1 MQAIREAIA
10 DEFEIGVST
19 IQLLRPASLPRTS
32 SGKLRRNACR
42 QAFLDGKLEVIGED
56 SKKTRYTEQPST
68 SLADRIRRE
77 LATVLNV
84 SAYSFDDDKPLAR
97 QGVVSLARVESLLRL
112 ESEFGIQLDPDLINL
127 EMTLKDLIR
136 AIDHAL
142 IGSAERSWTRIRLEH
157 NGRR

>member
-1 MQAIREAIA
+1 MVVRADEKLICVSGTRIGDSRFRRIGLTIRPDFSESIGHRFDAAELMQAIREAIA

-19 IQLLRPASLPRTS
+19 IQLLRPGSLPRTS

-42 QAFLDGKLEVIGED
+42 QAFLDGKLEVIRED

-68 SLADRIRRE
+68 SLANRIRRE

-97 QGVVSLARVESLLRL
+97 QGIVSLARV
-112 ESEFGIQLDPDLINL
+112 
-127 EMTLKDLIR
+127 
-136 AIDHAL
+136 
-142 IGSAERSWTRIRLEH
+142 
-157 NGRR
+157 